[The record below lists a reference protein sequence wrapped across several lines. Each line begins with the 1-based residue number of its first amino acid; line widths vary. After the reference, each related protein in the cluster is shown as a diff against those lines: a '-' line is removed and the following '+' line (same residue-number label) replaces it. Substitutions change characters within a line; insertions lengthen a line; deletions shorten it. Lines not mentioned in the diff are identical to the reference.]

1 MAHLQKL
8 VAILLPL
15 GIVFALVVYSNDP
28 ESVWAFVVVAAGV
41 CIALVCVIA
50 GIVTLLR
57 MCFKCLTAQKGDS
70 HVRLGNRTRHNHT
83 CRVDRVHLISQRRF
97 YARFH

>member
-28 ESVWAFVVVAAGV
+28 DSVWASVVVIAGV

-70 HVRLGNRTRHNHT
+70 RDRIGNRTRHNHA
-83 CRVDRVHLISQRRF
+83 CRVDRAYLIRH
-97 YARFH
+97 AHFH